1 MDARW
6 WPIAQLVA
14 VPGWPGRELAGHEM
28 IRGLAGL
35 SGTVPFLF
43 SNIEGST
50 KLCETAPMAM
60 GVALERHNTIVHRRD
75 RR

>member
-1 MDARW
+1 
-6 WPIAQLVA
+6 
-14 VPGWPGRELAGHEM
+14 M